1 MAMDCSGSATQG
13 EVPMPSER
21 STGLVFAGVGLVAAY
36 LLRATPW
43 PMGLA
48 LASAV
53 AFAAISLLRPG
64 LLRTLN
70 VAWFRVSLLLNRIV
84 SPVVMLVLFC
94 VTIVPFGVVMQ
105 LRRDPL
111 RRRRA
116 ADASTYW
123 IERKPAASAGMS
135 RQF

>member
-1 MAMDCSGSATQG
+1 MSRSSSGSSTHG
-13 EVPMPSER
+13 DIPMPSER

-36 LLRATPW
+36 FLRATPW
-43 PMGLA
+43 A
-48 LASAV
+48 LWAAIAASV
-53 AFAAISLLRPG
+53 TFAAISLLRPG

-70 VAWFRVSLLLNRIV
+70 VAWFRLSLLLNRIV

-105 LRRDPL
+105 MCRDPL

-116 ADASTYW
+116 ADARTYW
-123 IERKPAASAGMS
+123 IERSPSGSGGMS